1 MRKRSLYFFIAG
13 IGLVAGAIGALFF
26 IYPKQSEQTW
36 WRLRLRAQEVW
47 SGKELSFS
55 GLSRLNS
62 EDLEVLLPMDKSVVW
77 WNLNSSAIEAA
88 ARRHPMVEYA
98 ELRRCDEL
106 SLACFRIT
114 VSERIPR
121 YIVELGG
128 QRWLVGVDGGFMTTL
143 AASEGLPNLV
153 TIRGLGDSSASPD
166 LVRGRFDQLRTAL
179 AVIEREA
186 GAAVR
191 AVDFRANLE
200 FLAELEGLPFSV
212 LFDMSDD
219 GGRIPLQAERLAK
232 LLKEFNGRLDA
243 IKRVDLAYDKQA
255 VVQVNEVQVN
265 EATPSPG
272 RRAEARAS
280 KGR

>member
-1 MRKRSLYFFIAG
+1 
-13 IGLVAGAIGALFF
+13 
-26 IYPKQSEQTW
+26 
-36 WRLRLRAQEVW
+36 
-47 SGKELSFS
+47 
-55 GLSRLNS
+55 
-62 EDLEVLLPMDKSVVW
+62 
-77 WNLNSSAIEAA
+77 
-88 ARRHPMVEYA
+88 
-98 ELRRCDEL
+98 
-106 SLACFRIT
+106 
-114 VSERIPR
+114 
-121 YIVELGG
+121 VELGG

-143 AASEGLPNLV
+143 AASEGLPTLV

-232 LLKEFNGRLDA
+232 LLKEFTNSISEYFSRYA
-243 IKRVDLAYDKQA
+243 
-255 VVQVNEVQVN
+255 
-265 EATPSPG
+265 ATLFLIFSLIEKYLPLM
-272 RRAEARAS
+272 
-280 KGR
+280 KLIL

>member
-1 MRKRSLYFFIAG
+1 MGKRSLYFFIAG
-13 IGLVAGAIGALFF
+13 VGLVAGSIGALCF

-62 EDLEVLLPMDKSVVW
+62 EDLEVLLPMDKSVLW

-106 SLACFRIT
+106 SLACFRIA

-186 GAAVR
+186 GAAVQ

-212 LFDMSDD
+212 LFDMSED

-232 LLKEFNGRLDA
+232 LLRQFDGRLDA

-255 VVQVNEVQVN
+255 VVQLQ
-265 EATPSPG
+265 EATPPPG
-272 RRAEARAS
+272 TRPEARAS